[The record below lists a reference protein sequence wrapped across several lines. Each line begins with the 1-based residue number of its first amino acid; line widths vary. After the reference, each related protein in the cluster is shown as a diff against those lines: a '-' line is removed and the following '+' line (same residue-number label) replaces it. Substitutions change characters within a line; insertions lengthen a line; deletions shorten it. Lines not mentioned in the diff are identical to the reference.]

1 MTRRNLSS
9 RTPKAAAPS
18 RPERG
23 AALTMAMLVMAL
35 VAVMSI
41 AVLSLVGHE
50 ARISGS
56 DMERTQTFYASSAG
70 LEKMTHDF
78 SDLFRSTSKP
88 TTQQMNAIANDPPD
102 GLEDE
107 GFTFKQTLERD
118 LVLLDALKAANG
130 NKSPT
135 TRIPNGPFA
144 DMYASLEPF
153 HLTSL
158 VTHDTTGT
166 QVKLERD
173 INNYMIPL
181 FQFATFSD
189 GDLEF
194 WPQPPMTFKG
204 RVHANG
210 NIYFG
215 GDITFFD
222 RVTTAAEAVRNK
234 LRNNASNTTT
244 VGGLFASDPRFKDNA
259 GHTGHLTI
267 GSVVNGP
274 KLTPQPRTDGRGN
287 FTDSP
292 PGTDNSTNWLAT
304 SLEAMTLA
312 NVNDKF
318 GGMLLTAKT
327 GARKLLLPLQIDGR
341 APFEIIKR
349 RMDDDNETMK
359 QSRYHTKAE
368 VRILID
374 DESLPPGVASNAA
387 GIPSNKGVKL
397 SEWIPS
403 ELDGGN
409 ALRVVNDSGNYVT
422 TSADWFQ
429 GDTSSTS
436 TRKKAPTVRA
446 VCNSYAGNIVATG
459 ANADTGGFYA
469 KTTGT
474 APTEYTQNL
483 SKPNTCTGTGVL
495 KSSNG
500 TIIPPGSG
508 IKGRILIEVVR
519 DGVAT
524 DVTQTILS
532 MGVTVGEPN
541 AIVHLQRPLWAAF
554 MQGSRDRMG
563 GNTYLTYFMENNA
576 ADKRS
581 LADGEIKT
589 ATASGLTFNAAGFI
603 NTPDAN
609 FDDAPHGSTATTYF
623 TPTILTTSAMSR
635 DDKPF
640 DPATCTPQSTCKNN
654 LNHLNQIVPI
664 NVYNVREGHILDTL
678 TATNVFTRGIT
689 SVVELNMRNLA
700 RWIDGAYDKTLLKN
714 LPAASTNISSS
725 DGWVVYVS
733 DRRGDRPKS
742 EKDSKGKVITTTN
755 GMVDNEDIYNYPGTA
770 GSTPEPGED
779 VIDVGFDFT
788 TGVNKEKKGSLQR
801 DILEMPDPA
810 ALTVGNADLPA
821 PAGYS
826 DAVAAGLTTRY
837 RRSIDVAKYP
847 TSGQNMTSATN
858 YAGANGYYFRRAVR
872 LFNGENL
879 MLAGGNEKLSAT
891 KGLTVATENMVYIWG
906 NYNTTGINGQP
917 TGDSTENDPD
927 RTPQPTNRYLG
938 NQVPASIA
946 ADAFFPIS
954 KTWYDAIS
962 SEYPEGAL
970 SRVADA
976 GTSPA
981 SNPIAIGQETSVR
994 AGIIAG
1000 TTLSAMVGTSAPT
1013 NPLQWLNGGVHNFP
1027 RFLETWGVSGG
1038 WERRWNYAGSFIVL
1052 YNSTQ
1057 ALGPWSVTN
1066 SVNYYPPTRNWTFDI
1081 TFTNPN
1087 KLPPGTPQ
1095 FQFVQATAFREVPCN
1110 GTATTVG
1117 CS

>member
-1 MTRRNLSS
+1 MTRRNLSN
-9 RTPKAAAPS
+9 RTPKTSAPL

-23 AALTMAMLVMAL
+23 AALTMALLVMAL
-35 VAVMSI
+35 VGVMSI

-78 SDLFRSTSKP
+78 SDLFRSTPKP
-88 TTQQMNAIANDPPD
+88 TTTQMNDIANDPPD

-107 GFTFKQTLERD
+107 GFTFKQSLARD
-118 LVLLDALKAANG
+118 EVLLAALKAANG

-215 GDITFFD
+215 GDVTFFD

-274 KLTPQPRTDGRGN
+274 KLTPQPRADGRGD
-287 FTDSP
+287 FTGSP
-292 PGTDNSTNWLAT
+292 DGTDNSTSWLAK
-304 SLEAMTLA
+304 SLLAMNAT
-312 NVNDKF
+312 NVNDQF
-318 GGMLLTAKT
+318 GGMLLTART
-327 GARKLLLPLQIDGR
+327 GARELLLPLQIDGR

-349 RMDDDNETMK
+349 KMDDDNDTMK

-368 VRILID
+368 IRILID
-374 DESLPPGVASNAA
+374 DEALPTGVTSNAA
-387 GIPSNKGVKL
+387 GIPSNKGVLL
-397 SEWIPS
+397 SQWIPS

-422 TSADWFQ
+422 TSADWYQ
-429 GDTSSTS
+429 GDTSNTS
-436 TRKKAPTVRA
+436 TKKKALTVRA
-446 VCNSYAGNIVATG
+446 VTNSYIGNIVATG
-459 ANADTGGFYA
+459 ANAASGGTYA
-469 KTTGT
+469 KTTNT
-474 APTEYTQNL
+474 PTSEYAQNL
-483 SKPNTCTGTGVL
+483 AKPNTYTGTGVP
-495 KSSNG
+495 KATNG

-508 IKGRILIEVVR
+508 IKGRILIEIVK

-589 ATASGLTFNAAGFI
+589 ATTNGLTFNNAGFI
-603 NTPDAN
+603 NTTDAN
-609 FDDAPHGSTATTYF
+609 FDDDPHGSTAATYF
-623 TPTILTTSAMSR
+623 TPTVATMSR
-635 DDKPF
+635 DDKP
-640 DPATCTPQSTCKNN
+640 PTTG
-654 LNHLNQIVPI
+654 LNQIVPI
-664 NVYNVREGHILDTL
+664 NVYNVREGHILDSL
-678 TATNVFTRGIT
+678 TTTNVFTRGIT

-700 RWIDGAYDKTLLKN
+700 RWVDGAYDKTLLKN
-714 LPAASTNISSS
+714 LPAASTNMSSP
-725 DGWVVYVS
+725 DGWIVYVS
-733 DRRGDRPKS
+733 DRRGDRPKA
-742 EKDSKGKVITTTN
+742 EKDSKGKLITTTN
-755 GMVDNEDIYNYPGTA
+755 GMVDNEDIYNYPGTL
-770 GSTPEPGED
+770 GGNPDPGED
-779 VIDVGFDFT
+779 VIDVGFDYT
-788 TGVNKEKKGSLQR
+788 TGVNKNKKGSLQR
-801 DILEMPDPA
+801 DTLEMPDPTPMPVTSA
-810 ALTVGNADLPA
+810 ETA
-821 PAGYS
+821 PATYS
-826 DAVAAGLTTRY
+826 DTVASGLTTRY
-837 RRSIDVAKYP
+837 KRSIDVAKFA
-847 TSGQNMTSATN
+847 TSNQTA
-858 YAGANGYYFRRAVR
+858 AGTAGYYFRRAVR

-879 MLAGGNEKLSAT
+879 MLSGGSEKLSAT
-891 KGLTVATENMVYIWG
+891 KGLTVASENMIYIWG

-946 ADAFFPIS
+946 ADAFFPLS

-962 SEYPEGAL
+962 SEYPEGAN
-970 SRVADA
+970 SRIADA
-976 GTSPA
+976 GSTTA
-981 SNPIAIGQETSVR
+981 SAVIGIGQETSVR
-994 AGIIAG
+994 AGIISG

-1038 WERRWNYAGSFIVL
+1038 WEKRWNYAGSFIVL

-1066 SVNYYPPTRNWTFDI
+1066 SVNYSPPTRNWAFDV

-1110 GTATTVG
+1110 GTTTTAG